1 MSDGDVEEAPS
12 VTPHRQY
19 ICFRVLSHTHD
30 IVKSG
35 GKKLGTKNVDT
46 FGIFGEGDSERIQED

>member
-1 MSDGDVEEAPS
+1 MEMSKKLRLSHPTDNIYVSG
-12 VTPHRQY
+12 
-19 ICFRVLSHTHD
+19 CFHTHD

-35 GKKLGTKNVDT
+35 KKKLGTKNVDT